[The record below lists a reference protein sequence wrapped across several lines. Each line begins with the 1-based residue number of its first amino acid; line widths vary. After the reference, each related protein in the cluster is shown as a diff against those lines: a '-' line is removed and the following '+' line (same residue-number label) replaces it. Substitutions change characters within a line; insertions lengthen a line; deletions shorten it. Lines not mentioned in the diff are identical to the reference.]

1 MQCIQKRKFKATTN
15 SAHSLPIV
23 PNLLDQD
30 FRASRPGTRYSA
42 DITYVPTDEGWLYL
56 AGVKDLATRE
66 IIGHAMSS
74 RMTKELT
81 HTALERAIRYRKPR
95 PGCIHHSDRGSRA
108 VLRVVLPRSGRRP
121 RDETLDVSQRELL

>member
-1 MQCIQKRKFKATTN
+1 VIHDGQVGHT
-15 SAHSLPIV
+15 P
-23 PNLLDQD
+23 
-30 FRASRPGTRYSA
+30 PGVTIWYAA
-42 DITYVPTDEGWLYL
+42 DVTYIPTDEGWLYL

-95 PGCIHHSDRGSRA
+95 PGCIHHSDRGSSTARC
-108 VLRVVLPRSGRRP
+108 PTKKQS
-121 RDETLDVSQRELL
+121 